1 MTNANIITISVIEP
15 VKINYYQVYLDLWT
29 TDKTAADL
37 AVTNDVP
44 GLLTTKNNADTLKT
58 TNFGNR
64 NTLMTNSATVGTTAF
79 NSYAT
84 YKAAYDT
91 NSASAA
97 TATAYAAYKTD
108 EDAYLANVAIQA
120 DFDTIKAVYTSEA
133 AATLATFTHSTA
145 VARPGIATSE
155 KVKFEAL
162 MSTECKLGFTSNSS
176 PVTY

>member
-1 MTNANIITISVIEP
+1 MD
-15 VKINYYQVYLDLWT
+15 YYQVYLDLWT
-29 TDKTAADL
+29 ADKTAADL

-44 GLLTTKNNADTLKT
+44 GLLSAKTAADTLKT

-84 YKAAYDT
+84 YKTAYDST
-91 NSASAA
+91 SATLAA
-97 TATAYAAYKTD
+97 AYAAYKID

-145 VARPGIATSE
+145 VARPSIATTE
-155 KVKFEAL
+155 KGKFETL
-162 MSTECKLGFTSNSS
+162 MAAECILGFTTKTFNYDADSKK
-176 PVTY
+176 